1 LFAIAI
7 LCSSCALC
15 VAANGYVKNGTPPAT
30 CPTES
35 IAIVV
40 KSTWCAPSKEAHT
53 MFDPLGAALE
63 LLENPKEVFD

>member
-1 LFAIAI
+1 VP
-7 LCSSCALC
+7 CASPPMAMPTL
-15 VAANGYVKNGTPPAT
+15 KNGTPPAT

-53 MFDPLGAALE
+53 MFDPLGTALE
-63 LLENPKEVFD
+63 LLENLKEVFD